1 MEKFSAIYAR
11 AVKRKGSEAMLQSL
25 LTAPKTHRQLVN
37 TDSSRVLAEMTKKV
51 FQSGFVWRVVRQ
63 KWPHFEE
70 VFWDFNIEKIL
81 MMPDEMLE
89 KKATD
94 PKIIRNLSKVMTIR
108 ANASM
113 LHDIAVEYGSV
124 GQWLADWPEDDI
136 IGLWAYLKQHGAR
149 LGGNTGP
156 YALRAIGKD
165 TFLLSRDVEG
175 YFRAYKLIDGG
186 LTSKRSL
193 TTIQQ
198 TFNQWRK
205 ESGLSL
211 QEISMTIAYATGD
224 NAVGMA

>member
-11 AVKRKGSEAMLQSL
+11 AEKRKGSEAMLQSL

>member
-124 GQWLADWPEDDI
+124 GQWLADWPEEDI

>member
-1 MEKFSAIYAR
+1 MEKFSTIYAR

-25 LTAPKTHRQLVN
+25 LVAPKTYQELIK
-37 TDSSRVLAEMTKKV
+37 TDSSRVLAEMSKKV

-70 VFWDFNIEKIL
+70 IFWEFNVEKLL

-108 ANASM
+108 ANALM
-113 LHDIAVEYGSV
+113 LHDIALEYGSV
-124 GQWLADWPEDDI
+124 GQWLADWPEEDI

-175 YFRAYKLIDGG
+175 YFRAHQLIEGG

-198 TFNQWRK
+198 AFNQWRK

>member
-136 IGLWAYLKQHGAR
+136 IGLW
-149 LGGNTGP
+149 
-156 YALRAIGKD
+156 
-165 TFLLSRDVEG
+165 
-175 YFRAYKLIDGG
+175 
-186 LTSKRSL
+186 RS
-193 TTIQQ
+193 
-198 TFNQWRK
+198 
-205 ESGLSL
+205 
-211 QEISMTIAYATGD
+211 
-224 NAVGMA
+224 

>member
-11 AVKRKGSEAMLQSL
+11 AEKRKGSEAMLQSL

-124 GQWLADWPEDDI
+124 GQWLADWPEEDI